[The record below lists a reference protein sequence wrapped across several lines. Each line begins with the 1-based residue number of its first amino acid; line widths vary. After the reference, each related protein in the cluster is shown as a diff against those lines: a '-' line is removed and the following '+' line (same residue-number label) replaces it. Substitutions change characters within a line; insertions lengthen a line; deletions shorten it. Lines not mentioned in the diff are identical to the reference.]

1 MHTPSPLKSPRGSSF
16 LPMHSFLNPL
26 QMCCPQPFTNSEA
39 RNRFCSPGCQ
49 QMVPSPG
56 EARPGRNAGLQECE
70 LAGELG
76 TPGILRPPVL
86 PLCLLLATWAPG
98 PTTQA
103 ATGRVTRRKAS
114 DRPTRGWG
122 WGGARWLG
130 LPCVPRPRRPAR
142 PCSAGARSSGATSL
156 RLAHFSAGWPQSV

>member
-1 MHTPSPLKSPRGSSF
+1 MLPNPSQTARP
-16 LPMHSFLNPL
+16 
-26 QMCCPQPFTNSEA
+26 

-49 QMVPSPG
+49 PTVPSPG
-56 EARPGRNAGLQECE
+56 EGQARPGRNTGFQECQ

-76 TPGILRPPVL
+76 TPGSLRPPGL
-86 PLCLLLATWAPG
+86 PLCSSLATWAPG
-98 PTTQA
+98 PATQA
-103 ATGRVTRRKAS
+103 AVGRVTRKRAS

-122 WGGARWLG
+122 WGWGGAQWLG
-130 LPCVPRPRRPAR
+130 LPCAPRPRRPAR